1 MKRSIE
7 FIADAIK
14 WRDKVNGNT
23 YHSVKITRTEDGSV
37 LHCPF
42 TYGYGDSYKQT
53 ALEAMAKNR
62 WLPETY
68 TTPDEHGRTD
78 KYAYERENGYPILWN
93 VRDGLKRECIANGKK
108 R

>member
-14 WRDKVNGNT
+14 WRDKNGNP
-23 YHSVKITRTEDGSV
+23 YHSVKITRTEDGAV
-37 LHCPF
+37 LHCEF
-42 TYGYGDSYKQT
+42 QLGSKNQYRDT
-53 ALEAMAKNR
+53 ALTAMAENG
-62 WLPETY
+62 WLPAEY
-68 TTPDEHGRTD
+68 TTD